1 MKDPQLCSKE
11 ALKLVGLIPCLL
23 YRNLRADELYLPSA
37 VMSGLDGASK
47 PKPTKTLDDFTI
59 QRHCDKELG
68 DEDKALSDVGME
80 ALHDVDLSI
89 CSEASEQLC
98 GDRKE
103 SIFNTIFE
111 ILKQL
116 TFRNSKVHTDMLHL
130 LPVLSDLFDD
140 QYKSKVYSFVQHL
153 LTFNDSREQILQCRT
168 LRCFLAREYIIQAPH
183 GSPVTGFQG
192 QKKNPFST
200 VKAMVQQVILLGS
213 DSDNTMRDISI
224 TFLALTSLANS
235 SSELPIHLQSFWDQ
249 SLEEDRQTIAMF
261 KTKYY
266 VQRVFTDFFDSL

>member
-1 MKDPQLCSKE
+1 
-11 ALKLVGLIPCLL
+11 VGLVPCLL
-23 YRNLRADELYLPSA
+23 HRNLRADELYLPKA
-37 VMSGLDGASK
+37 VMSGLEGASK
-47 PKPTKTLDDFTI
+47 PRPIKTLDDFTI
-59 QRHCDKELG
+59 QRHCDKEL
-68 DEDKALSDVGME
+68 DEDKALSDVGLE
-80 ALHDVDLSI
+80 ALHDVDISI

-111 ILKQL
+111 MLKQL

-140 QYKSKVYSFVQHL
+140 QYKSKVYSFIQHL

-168 LRCFLAREYIIQAPH
+168 LRCFLAREYIVEAPH
-183 GSPVTGFQG
+183 GSPATGSQG
-192 QKKNPFST
+192 QKKSPFTT

-213 DSDNTMRDISI
+213 ASDNTMRDLSV

-235 SSELPIHLQSFWDQ
+235 SSGLPIHLQSFWDQ

-266 VQRVFTDFFDSL
+266 VQKVFTDFFDSL